1 MKIVMLDRMGTD
13 FSLEKK
19 VFREEGATFI
29 VTYFKDADELR
40 SIAWDA
46 DILMFNDANI
56 SKDII
61 ESLDKCKMIIRYG
74 IDYDTVDLEAA
85 GKKGIYVCNAPS
97 YGIYDVAE
105 HTMALLLSV
114 CKHIPLA
121 DTCARTGKW
130 SADHV
135 KKVRRLRG
143 KTLGLVGFDKI
154 ARVVAARAK
163 AFEMEILVSDPYSSA
178 ESAEADGARLVDFP
192 TLLEN
197 ADYVSL
203 HSPLTAETRHMM
215 GMPQFKLMKKE
226 AVLINTGRGGLVN
239 ENELIFAL
247 LSGEIAGAALDVFE
261 TEPLSPQSKLIGMD
275 NVVLTP
281 HVAWN
286 SYEGE
291 NDLHQEVTNNVV
303 RVLRGETPIH
313 VVNEKYLKG
322 RLFLK
327 NTD

>member
-19 VFREEGATFI
+19 VFHQEGATFI

-40 SIAWDA
+40 SIVKDA
-46 DILMFNDANI
+46 DVLMFNDANI
-56 SKDII
+56 SADII
-61 ESLDKCKMIIRYG
+61 EALDKCKMIIRYG
-74 IDYDTVDLEAA
+74 IGYDNVDLEAA

-97 YGIYDVAE
+97 YGTYDVAE

-121 DTCARTGKW
+121 DKCARNGKW

-135 KKVRRLRG
+135 GKVRRLRG
-143 KTLGLVGFDKI
+143 KTLGLVGFGRI

-163 AFEMEILVSDPYSSA
+163 AFEMDILVSDPYVSA
-178 ESAEADGARLVDFP
+178 EVAAAEGAKLVDFP

-197 ADYVSL
+197 SDYVTL
-203 HSPLTAETRHMM
+203 HSPLTEETHHMM

-261 TEPLSPQSKLIGMD
+261 SEPLSPQSKLLGMD

-286 SYEGE
+286 SYEGVD
-291 NDLHQEVTNNVV
+291 DLHKEVTNNVV
-303 RVLRGETPIH
+303 RVLRGETPIN

-322 RLFLK
+322 RRF
-327 NTD
+327 